1 MIKNRAI
8 QGIRSWKKLLLS
20 VWLLLSLYPW
30 MTLTAATG
38 AALSGFHDCFMMTGT
53 LLQQVFVVYQKFFPV
68 MAAGCSAY
76 YLSRKRDG
84 CVVLSAVVAY
94 LTLTTVSVSYTHL
107 TLPTK
112 LEV

>member
-53 LLQQVFVVYQKFFPV
+53 LLQ
-68 MAAGCSAY
+68 
-76 YLSRKRDG
+76 LS
-84 CVVLSAVVAY
+84 LI
-94 LTLTTVSVSYTHL
+94 HI
-107 TLPTK
+107 
-112 LEV
+112 